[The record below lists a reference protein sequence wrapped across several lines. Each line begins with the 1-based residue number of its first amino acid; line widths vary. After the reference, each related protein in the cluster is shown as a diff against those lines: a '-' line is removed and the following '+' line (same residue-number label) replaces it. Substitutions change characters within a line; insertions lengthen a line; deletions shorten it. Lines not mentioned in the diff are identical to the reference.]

1 VLAASMGRCPQHS
14 ADDQFRGRG
23 PGLPCGG
30 DTGQSNSLARRS
42 LTAPR
47 NTLPSGIQGT
57 KGGCLQYQRPS
68 VIDFGSI
75 ADHTF
80 SRCNPDVT
88 GTPIKDTID
97 VPHHIDNHLE
107 CSALS

>member
-1 VLAASMGRCPQHS
+1 LTRY
-14 ADDQFRGRG
+14 
-23 PGLPCGG
+23 
-30 DTGQSNSLARRS
+30 RS
-42 LTAPR
+42 LTSSK
-47 NTLPSGIQGT
+47 NKLPCVIQGT
-57 KGGCLQYQRPS
+57 KGGNLQYEKPS

-80 SRCNPDVT
+80 SRCNPNVT
-88 GTPIKDTID
+88 GTPIKDFID